1 MYLARMSNDL
11 ASFFVKS
18 VFKIYSGM
26 YNENTLNDR
35 ISHLDSPIEK
45 KGDVFAHAAPLDI
58 SIAAGL
64 TDNWPRQN

>member
-1 MYLARMSNDL
+1 
-11 ASFFVKS
+11 
-18 VFKIYSGM
+18 M
-26 YNENTLNDR
+26 YNENTLIYR
-35 ISHLDSPIEK
+35 ISHPESSIEK